1 VTAAAGPAPGF
12 WRHHVDPEFADGV
25 RRFCLE
31 EVVPVADRL
40 DAEDLYPTELVQ
52 KTAERGYNTL
62 TLPRRYGGG
71 ETSMSHAASMMEELS
86 YGSAALGVSLI
97 TIFQTQKIIEAF
109 GQESLK
115 QAFLPRYAQG
125 LRTSYALTETAHG
138 SDIRTL
144 DTKAHRSGDGWT
156 LEGEKA
162 FITSGSAADLFVVLA
177 ETDVGVTTFAVPAET
192 PGVSTYATADAETF
206 GLRNGPHLNL
216 VLDGVQLPDDHL
228 IGEEG
233 RGLRQAMFT
242 LSNSRTLAGAISLG
256 IARAAFDG
264 AAAFAADREVFGKQ
278 LMELQGIQWYLAE
291 ALAKL
296 DAARLLIY
304 QAARDLDEGHE
315 IARSS
320 SEAKLFASEVAT
332 EIAGMAVQVCGAR
345 GTMMSASFGRYLRD
359 AKTYE
364 IAGGSSEVLKNTIAK
379 AVSAAYPKSTPEAE

>member
-1 VTAAAGPAPGF
+1 MTAAAPGF

-25 RRFCLE
+25 RRSASRRSS
-31 EVVPVADRL
+31 PVADRL

-71 ETSMSHAASMMEELS
+71 ETSMSHAACMMEELS

-138 SDIRTL
+138 SDIRSL
-144 DTKAHRSGDGWT
+144 DTKARRSADGWS
-156 LEGEKA
+156 LKGEKA

-216 VLDGVQLPDDHL
+216 VLDDVQLPDDHL

-233 RGLRQAMFT
+233 KGLRQAMFT

-278 LMELQGIQWYLAE
+278 LMEMQGIQWYLAE

-296 DAARLLIY
+296 DAARLL
-304 QAARDLDEGHE
+304 DLPG
-315 IARSS
+315 
-320 SEAKLFASEVAT
+320 
-332 EIAGMAVQVCGAR
+332 GAR
-345 GTMMSASFGRYLRD
+345 PRRGPRD
-359 AKTYE
+359 RPLLE
-364 IAGGSSEVLKNTIAK
+364 
-379 AVSAAYPKSTPEAE
+379 

>member
-1 VTAAAGPAPGF
+1 MATAQAGPGL
-12 WRHHVDPEFADGV
+12 WRHHVEPEFGEAA
-25 RRFCLE
+25 RRFCLT

-40 DAEDLYPTELVQ
+40 DADDLYPTELIAKAAV
-52 KTAERGYNTL
+52 RGYNAL
-62 TLPRRYGGG
+62 TLPAEYGGG
-71 ETSMSHAASMMEELS
+71 GASMSHAACVFEELS

-115 QAFLPRYAQG
+115 RAFLPRYAEG
-125 LRTSYALTETAHG
+125 LRASYALTETAHG
-138 SDIRTL
+138 SDIRSL
-144 DTKAHRSGDGWT
+144 DTKARPAGDGGWI

-177 ETDVGVTTFAVPAET
+177 ETDVGVSTFAVPRET

-216 VLDGVQLPDDHL
+216 LLEGVHVPADHL

-233 RGLRQAMFT
+233 KGLRQAMFT
-242 LSNSRTLAGAISLG
+242 LANSRTLAAAISLG

-264 AAAFAADREVFGKQ
+264 AAVFAAGREVFGQ
-278 LMELQGIQWYLAE
+278 RVLEFQGIQWYLAE

-296 DAARLLIY
+296 SGARLLVY
-304 QAARDLDEGHE
+304 QAARDLDDGRD

-320 SEAKLFASEVAT
+320 SEAKLVASEVAT
-332 EIAGMAVQVCGAR
+332 EIAAMAVQVCGAR
-345 GTMMSASFGRYLRD
+345 GTMLSASFGRYLRD

-379 AVSAAYPKSTPEAE
+379 AVSAAFPAEAA